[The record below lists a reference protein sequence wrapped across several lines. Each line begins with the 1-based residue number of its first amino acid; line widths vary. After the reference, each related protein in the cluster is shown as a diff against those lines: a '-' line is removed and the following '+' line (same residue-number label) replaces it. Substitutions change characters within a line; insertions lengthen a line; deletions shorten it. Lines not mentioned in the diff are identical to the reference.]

1 MVLAELQQLIMKILT
16 VVGARPQF
24 IKSATVSRALRNHA
38 AIQEIILHTGQHF
51 DHGMSQ
57 VFFDELKIEAPKY
70 NLDIHGMQRDEMLD
84 QMTAGIESIIRV
96 ENPDWVLVYGD
107 TNSTLAGARAAKS
120 NGIKLAH
127 VEAGLRSFNL
137 LMPEEHNRTESDR
150 LADVLFVPTP
160 TGMQNLANEGL
171 INPGKDVLEVGDV
184 MFDASL
190 YFGEEIMHRE
200 VLKDLVGLDFILCT
214 FHRAENTDDVKR
226 LESIVKALNQLSKQ
240 YKIVLPLHPRTEQ
253 KLKENNLE
261 LSFPTIKPVGYLDM
275 IALLKHCKLVLTD
288 SGGLQKEAF
297 FFQKNCVTLRDD
309 TEWVELLSGGYSVL
323 AGADSQKIT
332 DSVEEMLNRKN
343 QFSADLYGGGK
354 ASERIA
360 GYFASR
366 F

>member
-1 MVLAELQQLIMKILT
+1 MKILT

-24 IKSATVSRALRNHA
+24 IKSATVSRALRKHPE
-38 AIQEIILHTGQHF
+38 IEEIILHTGQHF

-70 NLDIHGMQRDEMLD
+70 NLDIHGMQRDEMLQ
-84 QMTAGIESIIRV
+84 QMTAGISLIIQT
-96 ENPDWVLVYGD
+96 EKPDWVLVYGD
-107 TNSTLAGARAAKS
+107 TNSTLAGARAAK
-120 NGIKLAH
+120 NNRIKLAH

-137 LMPEEHNRTESDR
+137 SMPEEHNRTESDR
-150 LADVLFVPTP
+150 LSDVLFVPTP
-160 TGMQNLANEGL
+160 TGMENLANEGL
-171 INPGKDVLEVGDV
+171 LQPGKDVLEVGDV

-190 YFGEEIMHRE
+190 YFGGETAQPDF
-200 VLKDLVGLDFILCT
+200 LKDLGSDFLLCT

-226 LESIVKALNQLSKQ
+226 LKSIVNALNQLSKEHE
-240 YKIVLPLHPRTEQ
+240 IVLPLHPRTLQ
-253 KLKENNLE
+253 KLVENGLE
-261 LSFPTIKPVGYLDM
+261 LSFPTIEPVGYLDM

-323 AGADSQKIT
+323 AGADYQKIIT
-332 DSVEEMLNRKN
+332 SVDEMLNRKN
-343 QFSADLYGGGK
+343 SFSADLYGGGK

-360 GYFASR
+360 DYFASR
-366 F
+366 L